1 MTFEQELIQIL
12 NQIPGVL
19 EKAFTAFVERHPGHG
34 SQKVHGNRY
43 GSTKAAKESLRRL
56 KDDKGEREKYKARAR
71 DKAGLAARPERKPGK
86 MNPKVKPKA
95 KATSKQ
101 KAVAPNAKIAK
112 VKDALGDKLHISD
125 PNSAYTKQ
133 ALEDLSLVP
142 EGTLLAMRYK
152 GVGVHVGDRSLTELD
167 SNGPL
172 KGVQPRG
179 WPPGATWDKVGG
191 VYNPGCK
198 CVTAAGKG
206 QSGSIST
213 VLHELGHAIHRT
225 NGLTSSQQE
234 KLTSIHKKVFK
245 KLPNYLQQGGPGGEA
260 GIEEMWAEGF
270 AHVIKDPKT
279 AKGFYSQE
287 FIDLVKEVV

>member
-1 MTFEQELIQIL
+1 MSLEQELLTIL
-12 NQIPGVL
+12 NQIPAAI
-19 EKAFTAFVERHPGHG
+19 EKAFMAWVEKHPGHAN
-34 SQKVHGNRY
+34 QKTHGNRF
-43 GSTKAAKESLRRL
+43 GAGQAKESLRRL
-56 KDDKGEREKYKARAR
+56 KDDKGAREKYKARAR
-71 DKAGLAARPERKPGK
+71 QKLGKEAKPERAPGK
-86 MNPKVKPKA
+86 MNPKVKPKP
-95 KATSKQ
+95 KRTTKKQ
-101 KAVAPNAKIAK
+101 AAPNDKVAK
-112 VKDALGDKLHISD
+112 VKDALGDKLHVSD

-142 EGTLLAMRYK
+142 QGTLIAMKYK
-152 GVGVHVGDRSLTELD
+152 GVGVHIGDKPLTELD

-179 WPPGATWDKVGG
+179 WPEGSTWDKVGG

-198 CVTAAGKG
+198 CLTAAGKG
-206 QSGSIST
+206 QSGSVST
-213 VLHELGHAIHRT
+213 VLHELGHAIHST

-234 KLTSIHKKVFK
+234 RLTSIHKKVFK
-245 KLPNYLQQGGPGGEA
+245 KLPNYLQQGGPGGKA